1 MVFALVLLIAALTLA
16 ACGGAAPGAAEGT
29 QQPATTPLPSAT
41 TPPLPTNPPVPTATL
56 AQGGASGETE
66 PERNEFGI
74 PLSLTGYEL
83 VAARTGEAVY
93 SGYACVISPVGC
105 ACEQPVL
112 ERITFT
118 FPEDNVA
125 EYHFAGDGYATTW
138 TLEREGPNQ
147 WGYTQNFGMEGTDLT
162 VSQFMLLTFTESG
175 FIRTE
180 GARLSDNSLVA
191 CPDVYFNRLA
201 LPGEVTVEPTP

>member
-1 MVFALVLLIAALTLA
+1 V
-16 ACGGAAPGAAEGT
+16 
-29 QQPATTPLPSAT
+29 
-41 TPPLPTNPPVPTATL
+41 TA
-56 AQGGASGETE
+56 Q
-66 PERNEFGI
+66 
-74 PLSLTGYEL
+74 
-83 VAARTGEAVY
+83 TGEAVY
-93 SGYACVISPVGC
+93 SGYTCVISPVGC

-118 FPEDNVA
+118 FPDDNTA
-125 EYHFAGDGYATTW
+125 EYHFAGDGYASTW

-147 WGYTQNFGMEGTDLT
+147 WGYTQDFGMEGTDLT

-180 GARLSDNSLVA
+180 GARLSDDSLVA
-191 CPDVYFNRLA
+191 CPDVYYRRLA